1 VFASTALS
9 LVFTV
14 VFVVTGAYS
23 LVRLAL
29 LTAGAGPGG
38 DRLAELSHLLMSLA
52 MVGMATGWTGGPTS
66 AGGVLQLVL
75 FGLLTVWFLGRLALP
90 APGHARVGD
99 AYHLV
104 MLAAMVWMVAAMPQL
119 MGTTGS
125 TTAAGGGA
133 HAHHHHGGGSAEAL
147 TPHAVAAATPPWVL
161 AVNGAFV
168 VLLAAAAVMWSHRA
182 MRPRTGVDGC
192 AVPVPDAG
200 AVLATRAVPTGF
212 ARLTGPRTDACCH
225 LLMSIGMGA
234 MLIAM

>member
-1 VFASTALS
+1 MFASTALS

-14 VFVVTGAYS
+14 VFVATGAYS

-29 LTAGAGPGG
+29 LTAEAGPGG

-104 MLAAMVWMVAAMPQL
+104 MVAAMVWMVAAMPQL

-125 TTAAGGGA
+125 ATAAAGGA
-133 HAHHHHGGGSAEAL
+133 HAHHHGGGTAEAL
-147 TPHAVAAATPPWVL
+147 TPHAVASATPPWVL
-161 AVNGAFV
+161 AVNEAFV
-168 VLLAAAAVMWSHRA
+168 VLLAAAAVWWSRRA
-182 MRPRTGVDGC
+182 ARPRTGVDAC
-192 AVPVPDAG
+192 AGSAPGAG
-200 AVLATRAVPTGF
+200 AVVATRAVPTGV

-234 MLIAM
+234 MLLAM